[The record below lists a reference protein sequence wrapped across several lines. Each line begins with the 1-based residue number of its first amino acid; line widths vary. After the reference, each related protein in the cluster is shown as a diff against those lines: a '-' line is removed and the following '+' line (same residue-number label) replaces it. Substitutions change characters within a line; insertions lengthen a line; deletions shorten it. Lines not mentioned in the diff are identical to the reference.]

1 MPASKPAPPQIDL
14 TQDWPEYSAQNHGQR
29 LEILRFSFAA
39 SVAVLVL
46 MGGFLVVT
54 NRRQQPISAMASR
67 RGWRPSLIGIW
78 SRRFGVGR
86 RGSLRAEVARTPNKN
101 KVSSCR
107 HFWSC
112 VRDCPPHQ
120 RGWSGV
126 NRRRC
131 LAAGFCEA
139 VGVAPRIQPR
149 AGSGGPEA
157 LIRGARRWGFASCC
171 TSGWWAAWVNRECG

>member
-1 MPASKPAPPQIDL
+1 
-14 TQDWPEYSAQNHGQR
+14 
-29 LEILRFSFAA
+29 
-39 SVAVLVL
+39 
-46 MGGFLVVT
+46 
-54 NRRQQPISAMASR
+54 
-67 RGWRPSLIGIW
+67 LIGIW

-157 LIRGARRWGFASCC
+157 PTRVEAMGFRELLYLRVVGCLGEQGVRLTPDQKGEIFTVFRPRRRPPQGSWQ
-171 TSGWWAAWVNRECG
+171 

>member
-112 VRDCPPHQ
+112 VRDFPPHQ

-139 VGVAPRIQPR
+139 VGVAPRIQPPCWLRWPRSPYTGAMRR
-149 AGSGGPEA
+149 AG
-157 LIRGARRWGFASCC
+157 
-171 TSGWWAAWVNRECG
+171 GWWEKL